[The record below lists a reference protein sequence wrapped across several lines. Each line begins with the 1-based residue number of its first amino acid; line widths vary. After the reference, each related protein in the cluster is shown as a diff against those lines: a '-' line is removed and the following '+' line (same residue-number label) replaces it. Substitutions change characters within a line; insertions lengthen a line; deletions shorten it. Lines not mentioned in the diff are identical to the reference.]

1 VIAGTGSNSTNQAI
15 ELSRDAERAGADA
28 VLSVVPYYNKPG
40 QAGMVVHF
48 RSIAESVGLPII
60 LCDIPSR
67 TVCGLADETVV
78 RLAEISQF
86 VD

>member
-15 ELSRDAERAGADA
+15 ELSRDAERAGVEA
-28 VLSVVPYYNKPG
+28 VLSVVPYCNKSS

-60 LCDIPSR
+60 LYDIPSR